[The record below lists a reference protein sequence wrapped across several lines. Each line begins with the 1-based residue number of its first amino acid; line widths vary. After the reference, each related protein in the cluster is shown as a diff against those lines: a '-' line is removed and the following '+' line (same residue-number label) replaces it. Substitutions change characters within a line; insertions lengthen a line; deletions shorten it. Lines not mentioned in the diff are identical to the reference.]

1 MSQEPTTI
9 PKNPALKPAED
20 YYRLRREGIG
30 FIEQMGNR
38 LWTDYNTHDP
48 GITILEALC
57 YAITDL
63 SHRTDWE
70 IKDILSLATP
80 SPHKNQPFPNQAFFT
95 AGEILTVNPSTPD
108 DFRRLLIDLD
118 GVRNAWVF
126 CKECACDF
134 YYYAWCEKDQLV
146 LSYQRPKNA
155 EMRKLKNA
163 EMRKP
168 ENAEVFKKVEP
179 RGLYEVLLELETDP
193 ELGDLNDRKI
203 VQTFATTIAASLHTY
218 TLELRFPAWDLT
230 DQKAYDDF
238 TSSSGTPDKI
248 ELKKFSRSKIDNNPI
263 DDDELRQH
271 WRDVFYLT
279 FSFPIGGETIEIH
292 NAALRIF
299 GDFETKNNSSVNK
312 LQQKLTEKTATGF
325 IQSYR
330 RKLQKTAAQVKDAKS
345 TLNSHRNLD
354 EDYCRIKVVAV
365 EDVAVCADVE
375 VAPDADIERVQAQI
389 WFEIEQYFNPPVS
402 FYTLQ
407 EMMKANVPVEEIF
420 NGPKLSSGFIKADEL
435 EAAELKTAL
444 RTSDI
449 VSHIMDIEGVIAVN
463 NLLLTKYDAEG
474 NVVKG
479 AWDGATSDK
488 ISALWLLA
496 VTPSHQPRLYHN
508 LSRFL
513 FFKNG
518 LPFLPRE
525 DEAYDTLT
533 QLRGE
538 AERPKIKNAP
548 NDLPV
553 PTGTFRNPEDYFP
566 VQYSFPLTYGIGTDG
581 LPSHAST
588 LRHAQARQM
597 KAYLMVFEQHLGNAL
612 AQLAHT
618 ADLFSLDPK
627 VRRTYFVR
635 EFSEAVL
642 QGYDEITKGLD
653 QTALE
658 NMTETDIEFHERR
671 NRFLNHLMAR
681 FGEQFGE
688 YALLLTNLQGQ
699 QIALDRLIDTKIS
712 FLKEYPVISHD
723 RGKAFNYRL
732 DPCSPHNSVGIK
744 RRVNLLLGHPPLTFI
759 AVASKIS
766 AKSFSAKSYRVKFQL
781 ADPNKAIWMEGYSTV
796 AAENTD
802 IAKLRAFREVIE
814 QMTQPTAYSIAKEA
828 PKNKKFHLHLHE
840 HNGNPLGACPILFDT
855 KREAEIFR
863 EKLLDWSSS
872 ERAMVVEHLLLR
884 PKFPGDALYPACVD
898 GACGTCGDEDPYS
911 FRLTF
916 VMPGWTAPYNTNMA
930 MRDFAD
936 RTIRQETPSHLLG
949 KICWVGN
956 DGFIENSCDP
966 VIDELAGLLV
976 AQGLTSKGETPTE
989 TAACRCAKAIY
1000 TAFSKVFR
1008 NWYEDKTL
1016 DFIHS
1021 DALKT
1026 QLEGVF
1032 NAKAKLPAKSS
1043 CTTVLDTALW
1053 SEIQVK
1059 MVKHFHHAA
1068 LYGCQFERFEDAWC
1082 KWLEANAAFDWTE
1095 ERLQDRVE
1103 AILIGHLV
1111 ASATTEKNTQD
1122 PLRKCAAAILTKY
1135 GMTFY
1140 SWMETNIKAGQVCD
1154 EKSAV
1159 FSPNIPVAEM
1169 LCTGFTF
1176 KSDTAQTIKILLD
1189 DRYNTYKEVSC
1200 RLWAVV
1206 NLLSE
1211 LRNIYPGATL
1221 HDCDDGS
1228 DQNPVRLGSTA
1239 LGHYPLRQT

>member
-1 MSQEPTTI
+1 MSQKPTTI

-30 FIEQMGNR
+30 FIEQMASR

-63 SHRTDWE
+63 SHRTGWD
-70 IKDILSLATP
+70 IKNILSPATP
-80 SPHKNQPFPNQAFFT
+80 SPHKSQPFPNQAFFT
-95 AGEILTVNPSTPD
+95 AREILTVNPSTPD
-108 DFRRLLIDLD
+108 DFRRVLIDRD

-134 YYYAWCEKDQLV
+134 YYYAWCEKDQSV
-146 LSYQRPKNA
+146 LSYQQA
-155 EMRKLKNA
+155 ENPPIA
-163 EMRKP
+163 P
-168 ENAEVFKKVEP
+168 SEVKKVEP
-179 RGLYEVLLELETDP
+179 RGLYEALLELETDP

-203 VQTFATTIAASLHTY
+203 VQTFATTIAGSLHTY

-230 DQKAYDDF
+230 HQETYDYF
-238 TSSSGTPDKI
+238 TSSTGNPEKI
-248 ELKKFSRSKIDNNPI
+248 AWGKFSRSKTDNNTIDN
-263 DDDELRQH
+263 DELKRH
-271 WRDVFYLT
+271 WRDVFYLS
-279 FSFPIGGETIEIH
+279 FSFEVGGKVIEIT
-292 NAALRIF
+292 NATLRIF
-299 GDFETKNNSSVNK
+299 SDIETKNDSDVGRLK
-312 LQQKLTEKTATGF
+312 QKLAEKTATGF

-330 RKLQKTAAQVKDAKS
+330 RKLQKTADQVNDAKS
-345 TLNSHRNLD
+345 TLNNHRNLD
-354 EDYCRIKVVAV
+354 EDYCRIKVVGV

-407 EMMKANVPVEEIF
+407 EMIKASVPVEKIF
-420 NGPKLSSGFIKADEL
+420 NGPKLNNGFIKADEL
-435 EAAELKTAL
+435 EAAGLKTVL

-449 VSHIMDIEGVIAVN
+449 VNRLMDIKGIIAVN
-463 NLLLTKYDAEG
+463 NLLLSKYDAEG
-474 NVVKG
+474 NVTKG
-479 AWDGATSDK
+479 AADPTWNNDIPNNGIPLFDANKTSA
-488 ISALWLLA
+488 SWLLFVGA
-496 VTPSHQPRLYHN
+496 LHQPRLYHN

-513 FFKNG
+513 FYKNG
-518 LPFLPRE
+518 LPFLPRM

-538 AERPKIKNAP
+538 AERPKIKNTSY
-548 NDLPV
+548 DLPV
-553 PTGTFRNPEDYFP
+553 PSGTFRNPEDYSP
-566 VQYSFPLTYGIGTDG
+566 VQYSFPVTYGIGTDG

-642 QGYDEITKGLD
+642 QGYDKITKRLD

-658 NMTETDIEFHERR
+658 SMTETDIEFHERR

-699 QIALDRLIDTKIS
+699 QIALDRLIDKKIS
-712 FLKEYPVISHD
+712 FLKKYPAISHD

-732 DPCSPHNSVGIK
+732 HPCSPHNSVGIK

-766 AKSFSAKSYRVKFQL
+766 VKSYGVKFKL
-781 ADPNKAIWMEGYSTV
+781 ADPNEEIWMDGYSTV
-796 AAENTD
+796 AAENAD
-802 IAKLRAFREVIE
+802 IAALRAFREVIE
-814 QMTQPTAYSIAKEA
+814 QMTQPTAYRIAKETL
-828 PKNKKFHLHLHE
+828 KNKKFHLHLHE
-840 HNGNPLGACPILFDT
+840 HNGNPLGACPQLFDT

-898 GACGTCGDEDPYS
+898 GTCGTCGDEDPYS

-930 MRDFAD
+930 MRGFAD

-976 AQGLTSKGETPTE
+976 AQGPTSKGETPTE

-1000 TAFSKVFR
+1000 TAFCKVFR
-1008 NWYEDKTL
+1008 TWHEDKTL
-1016 DFIHS
+1016 DYIHPE
-1021 DALKT
+1021 ALKT
-1026 QLEGVF
+1026 ALGNVF
-1032 NAKAKLPAKSS
+1032 GAQVTPPAKSS

-1053 SEIQVK
+1053 AEIQVK
-1059 MVKHFHHAA
+1059 MVNHFHHIA

-1082 KWLEANAAFDWTE
+1082 KWLEANAVIDWAE
-1095 ERLQDRVE
+1095 ERLQERVE
-1103 AILIGHLV
+1103 AILASNLV
-1111 ASATTEKNTQD
+1111 TGSAGE
-1122 PLRKCAAAILTKY
+1122 LCKCAAAILTKY
-1135 GMTFY
+1135 GIAFY
-1140 SWMETNIKAGQVCD
+1140 NWMETNIKAGTACD
-1154 EKSAV
+1154 EKFPV
-1159 FSPNIPVAEM
+1159 FSFNISDSEI
-1169 LCTGFTF
+1169 LCTGSTF
-1176 KSDTAQTIKILLD
+1176 KANTAATIKKLLD
-1189 DRYNTYKEVSC
+1189 DRYNTYKEVSY

-1206 NLLSE
+1206 NLLSK

-1239 LGHYPLRQT
+1239 LGNSPLRQTLSS